1 MNINRPE
8 WICTLCGFILKENNI
23 TLAANALTRMP
34 QLADDVVC
42 PDCCAPSNL
51 FTLSLCVAWYES
63 RHGGRVETR
72 VKTQSRPLQIPLAF
86 QKRKIGCYG

>member
-23 TLAANALTRMP
+23 TLAANALTLMP

-42 PDCCAPSNL
+42 PDCCASSNL
-51 FTLSLCVAWYES
+51 FTYSLCVAWHEP
-63 RHGGRVETR
+63 RHGGRLGARLEA
-72 VKTQSRPLQIPLAF
+72 QSPPIPIEF
-86 QKRKIGCYG
+86 RKRKIGCYG